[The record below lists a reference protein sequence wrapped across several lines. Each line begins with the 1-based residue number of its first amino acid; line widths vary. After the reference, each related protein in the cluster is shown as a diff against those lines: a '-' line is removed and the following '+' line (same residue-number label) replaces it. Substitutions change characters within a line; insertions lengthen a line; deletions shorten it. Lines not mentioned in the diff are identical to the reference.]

1 MPSNLL
7 LNTRNT
13 TGYNNSLK
21 KVSSDMKLGVNKSV
35 NLEIKSVRVR
45 HMHGS
50 SSKINRPRSEGSRP
64 ERAPLKPL
72 AKSRSGTFQT
82 INKTLTRVQVK
93 IKSSKKYETNHDM
106 VKGRFDF
113 GWTDINVLDRSTT
126 NMATNI
132 IRRHSF

>member
-13 TGYNNSLK
+13 TGYNDTLK
-21 KVSSDMKLGVNKSV
+21 KVSSDVKLGVNKSV

-50 SSKINRPRSEGSRP
+50 SSKINRPRSEESRP

-72 AKSRSGTFQT
+72 AKSRSGTFKIQ
-82 INKTLTRVQVK
+82 LTR
-93 IKSSKKYETNHDM
+93 I
-106 VKGRFDF
+106 
-113 GWTDINVLDRSTT
+113 
-126 NMATNI
+126 
-132 IRRHSF
+132 

>member
-21 KVSSDMKLGVNKSV
+21 KVSSDVKLGVNKSV

-50 SSKINRPRSEGSRP
+50 SSKINRPRSEESRP

-72 AKSRSGTFQT
+72 AKSRSGTFQ
-82 INKTLTRVQVK
+82 IQLTR
-93 IKSSKKYETNHDM
+93 I
-106 VKGRFDF
+106 
-113 GWTDINVLDRSTT
+113 
-126 NMATNI
+126 
-132 IRRHSF
+132 

>member
-21 KVSSDMKLGVNKSV
+21 KVSSDVKLGVNKSV

-50 SSKINRPRSEGSRP
+50 SSKIS
-64 ERAPLKPL
+64 
-72 AKSRSGTFQT
+72 
-82 INKTLTRVQVK
+82 
-93 IKSSKKYETNHDM
+93 
-106 VKGRFDF
+106 
-113 GWTDINVLDRSTT
+113 
-126 NMATNI
+126 
-132 IRRHSF
+132 